1 VNEPANPS
9 VSPEPSEAD
18 DSDGDDGDDGD
29 DGADDGKE
37 TAAGEFEVTALSVS
51 PDRITAGESVS
62 VVVTLT
68 NVGEKPVED
77 DVVPRVDGESVA
89 TEPVEVDGGA
99 STSVTF
105 EHRLGVP
112 GSYEVSV
119 KDASATGTVVFGQS
133 AAVPAAAGGLG
144 GSATPDDATDRNP
157 LLALGLAGLLSGLL
171 GAANVLGRRV
181 TSPAD
186 PALP

>member
-1 VNEPANPS
+1 MNEPANPS

-18 DSDGDDGDDGD
+18 DSDGD

-77 DVVPRVDGESVA
+77 DVVPRVHGETVA
-89 TEPVEVDGGA
+89 TEPVEVDGAA
-99 STSVTF
+99 STSLTF
-105 EHRLGVP
+105 EHRLSVP

-119 KDASATGTVVFGQS
+119 RDASATVTVVSGQS

-144 GSATPDDATDRNP
+144 GSATADDATDRNP
-157 LLALGLAGLLSGLL
+157 LLALGLAGLPSGLL

-181 TSPAD
+181 TSPPD